1 MMLRERIKS
10 DLERAKK
17 EQDRLRLSMLR
28 LICAAI
34 KDRDIAFRS
43 DGRSSGVSDRE
54 ILDILTKMIQQR
66 NASVTAYE
74 EAGRL
79 ESAERERS
87 EISVI
92 REFLPRQMTDVEMQA
107 AVRKAISAVG
117 AESIRDMGRVMGE
130 LKSSYPGQMD
140 FGKAGEAV
148 RQLIC

>member
-1 MMLRERIKS
+1 MLRERIKS
-10 DLERAKK
+10 ELARAK
-17 EQDRLRLSMLR
+17 EDHDQLRLSMLR

-34 KDRDIAFRS
+34 KDRDIASRS
-43 DGRSSGVSDRE
+43 DGRSPGVSDQV
-54 ILDILTKMIQQR
+54 ILDILTKMIRQR
-66 NASVTAYE
+66 NVSVTAYE

-79 ESAERERS
+79 ESAERERE

-92 REFLPRQMTDVEMQA
+92 EEFLPRQMTDVEMQA

-117 AESIRDMGRVMGE
+117 AEGIRDMGRVMGE